1 MNKEQVLRNKKN
13 SILNGQLITSISS
26 IIGVILGIVIIID
39 QKEKANGKDGFLTN
53 DESQNIALITKL
65 IFLFVVIYSLS
76 LNYESLNLSKIT
88 NQDTSSLELQIK
100 ASYLSIIVALVG
112 LYVVITNYNDSSFQP
127 SEIENNF

>member
-1 MNKEQVLRNKKN
+1 MNKEQVLRDKKN

-65 IFLFVVIYSLS
+65 IFLFVVLYSLS
-76 LNYESLNLSKIT
+76 LNYESLELSKST
-88 NQDTSSLELQIK
+88 NQGTSSLELQIK
-100 ASYLSIIVALVG
+100 ASYLSIVVALVG

>member
-13 SILNGQLITSISS
+13 SILNGQLTTSISS

>member
-13 SILNGQLITSISS
+13 SILDGQLITSISS

-39 QKEKANGKDGFLTN
+39 QKEIANGKDGFLTN

-76 LNYESLNLSKIT
+76 LNYESLDLSKAT

>member
-1 MNKEQVLRNKKN
+1 MNKEQVLRNKKI
-13 SILNGQLITSISS
+13 SILNGQLLTSISS

-39 QKEKANGKDGFLTN
+39 QKEKADGKNGFLTN

-65 IFLFVVIYSLS
+65 IFLFVVLYSLS
-76 LNYESLNLSKIT
+76 LNYESLNLSKST

-100 ASYLSIIVALVG
+100 ASYLSIIVSLVG

>member
-13 SILNGQLITSISS
+13 SILNGQLLTSISS
-26 IIGVILGIVIIID
+26 IIAIILGIIIIID
-39 QKEKANGKDGFLTN
+39 QKEKANGKDGFLTDN
-53 DESQNIALITKL
+53 ESQNIALIAKL

-76 LNYESLNLSKIT
+76 LNYESLDLSKKT

-100 ASYLSIIVALVG
+100 ASYLSIIVSLVG
-112 LYVVITNYNDSSFQP
+112 LYVVLTNYNDSSFQP

>member
-13 SILNGQLITSISS
+13 SILDGQLITSISS

-53 DESQNIALITKL
+53 DESQTIALITKL

>member
-1 MNKEQVLRNKKN
+1 MNKEQVLRDKKN
-13 SILNGQLITSISS
+13 SILNGQLLTSMSS
-26 IIGVILGIVIIID
+26 IIAIILGIVIIID
-39 QKEKANGKDGFLTN
+39 QKEKANDKDGFLTDN
-53 DESQNIALITKL
+53 ESQTIALITKL

-76 LNYESLNLSKIT
+76 LNYESLNLSKAT

>member
-13 SILNGQLITSISS
+13 SILNGQLTTSISS

-53 DESQNIALITKL
+53 DESQTTALITKL
-65 IFLFVVIYSLS
+65 IFLFVVLYSLS
-76 LNYESLNLSKIT
+76 LNYESLDLSKAT

-112 LYVVITNYNDSSFQP
+112 LYVVVTNYNDSSFQP

>member
-53 DESQNIALITKL
+53 DESQTTALITKL

-112 LYVVITNYNDSSFQP
+112 LYVVVTNYNDSSFQP

>member
-1 MNKEQVLRNKKN
+1 MNKEQILRNKKN

-53 DESQNIALITKL
+53 DESQTIALITKL
-65 IFLFVVIYSLS
+65 IFLFVVLYSLS

-100 ASYLSIIVALVG
+100 ASYLSIIVSLVG
-112 LYVVITNYNDSSFQP
+112 LYVVLTNYNDSSFQP

>member
-13 SILNGQLITSISS
+13 SILNGQLLTSISS
-26 IIGVILGIVIIID
+26 IIGVILGIIIIID

-76 LNYESLNLSKIT
+76 LNYESLDLSKAT

>member
-13 SILNGQLITSISS
+13 SILNGQLTTSISS

-53 DESQNIALITKL
+53 DESQTTALITKL

-100 ASYLSIIVALVG
+100 ASYLSIIVSLVG

>member
-26 IIGVILGIVIIID
+26 IIGVILGIIIIID

-76 LNYESLNLSKIT
+76 LNYESLDLSKAT

>member
-1 MNKEQVLRNKKN
+1 MNKEQALRNKKN
-13 SILNGQLITSISS
+13 SILNGQLTTSISS
-26 IIGVILGIVIIID
+26 IIGVILGIIIIID

-53 DESQNIALITKL
+53 DESQTIALITKL
-65 IFLFVVIYSLS
+65 IFLFVVLYSLS

>member
-76 LNYESLNLSKIT
+76 LNYESLDLSKAT

>member
-13 SILNGQLITSISS
+13 SILDGQLITSISS